1 MKKNKFLPLSTS
13 WEISSLSEY
22 LSPNLGL
29 NERVLTVSQLNAQV
43 KKLLSNNFPLVVV
56 EGEISGLSHHR
67 ASGHYYFNL
76 KDERAVLRCVL
87 FARSASR
94 LSFQPEDGLK
104 VLVRAEISLYE
115 RAGQYQAVIQHMEPH
130 GEGELRIAME
140 RLRAKLQAMGWFEEE
155 LKKPLPMFP
164 RRIVIVSS
172 PKGAATR
179 DVFVNIWRRY
189 PPVNLSLQ
197 PTAVQGQLAVS
208 EICSAIAKIN
218 QLTERPDLAIL
229 TRGGGSLED
238 LAAFNSEQVAAAIYE
253 SEIPIVSAVGH
264 DVDFTIADFVA
275 DLRAPT
281 PSTAAE
287 LVTPDAKDLGIRFDE
302 YAMRI
307 EKDTRTLVTR
317 HKTVVAHITR
327 RVRDPK
333 RDIANNRQRLNDRVR
348 NVVRTQTQT
357 LTQQE
362 TRLAQVQRA
371 LNQAK
376 PGVRLQHYR
385 TKLNGARSQ
394 ICQFVSVQNRENR
407 TRATLAFK
415 RLLQLEA
422 QVRERTSTKFQNL
435 QRTLTQVR
443 PDTNVKHFQTQLDS
457 KRSRLEVRIGENI
470 QSTKTRVSSITK
482 NLEAV
487 SPLAVLSRGYAVV
500 SKPKAGTDFGE
511 IAKSVDDLCPDENI
525 ETHLSDG
532 TVSSKITRIV
542 KKEHRNLKEE

>member
-1 MKKNKFLPLSTS
+1 M
-13 WEISSLSEY
+13 SEY

-43 KKLLSNNFPLVVV
+43 KKLLTNNFPLVVV
-56 EGEISGLSHHR
+56 EGEISGLHHHR

-76 KDERAVLRCVL
+76 KDERAVLKCVM
-87 FARSASR
+87 FARSASK

-115 RAGQYQAVIQHMEPH
+115 RDGQYQAVIQHMEPH
-130 GEGELRIAME
+130 GEGELRLAME
-140 RLRAKLQAMGWFEEE
+140 RLRAKLQAMGWFEDE

-164 RRIVIVSS
+164 KRIVIVSS

-189 PPVNLSLQ
+189 PPVDLSLQ

-208 EICSAIAKIN
+208 EICRALAMIN
-218 QLTERPDLAIL
+218 QLPVLPDLAIL

-238 LAAFNSEQVAAAIYE
+238 LAAFNSEQVAAAIHE

-302 YAMRI
+302 YAMRL
-307 EKDTRTLVTR
+307 EKDVRAMVVR

-333 RDIANNRQRLNDRVR
+333 RDIVNNRQRLNDRIKSF
-348 NVVRTQTQT
+348 VRTQNQI

-362 TRLAQVQRA
+362 TGLAQLQRA

-376 PGVRLQHYR
+376 PSVRLQHYR
-385 TKLNGARSQ
+385 TKLIGAQSQ
-394 ICQFVSVQNRENR
+394 ISQFVSVQNRENR
-407 TRATLAFK
+407 ARFTLALK

-422 QVRERTSTKFQNL
+422 QIRERTDTTFQNL
-435 QRTLTQVR
+435 RKTLIQAR
-443 PDTNVKHFQTQLDS
+443 PHTHIKHLQTQLEVT
-457 KRSRLEVRIGENI
+457 RSRLEVRVGENI
-470 QSTKTRVSSITK
+470 QSAKNNLSSIVK
-482 NLEAV
+482 NIEAV

-500 SKPKAGTDFGE
+500 SKPKEGTAFGE
-511 IAKSVDDLCPDENI
+511 IAKSVDDLHPNENI

-532 TVSSKITRIV
+532 TVSSKITQVV
-542 KKEHRNLKEE
+542 KKEHRDIK